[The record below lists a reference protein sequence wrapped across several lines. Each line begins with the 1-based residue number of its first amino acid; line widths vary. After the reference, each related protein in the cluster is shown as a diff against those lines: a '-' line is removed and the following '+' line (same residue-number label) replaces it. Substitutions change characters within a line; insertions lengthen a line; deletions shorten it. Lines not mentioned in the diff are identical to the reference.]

1 MSSTALWN
9 AKTGL
14 DTQQTR
20 ISVIAN
26 NLANA
31 NTTGFKSDRA
41 VFEDLIYQT
50 VRQPGAQSSQD
61 TQFPTGL
68 QVGTGVRLVATEK
81 LFTQGNLT
89 RTGGSLDLAIQGN
102 GFFQILQPDGTIG
115 YTRDGT
121 FTLDSTGQVVN
132 SSGYVLQPSIT
143 IPPNVINITV
153 GADGTVSAQ
162 TSGNAAPTQVG
173 NIQLAS
179 FVNPTGL
186 QARGGN
192 LLFETA
198 ASGTPQISA
207 PGQNGI
213 GQLDQGSLETSNVNI
228 VEELINMIET
238 QRVYEVNS
246 RAIETISS
254 MLEFANNTI

>member
-1 MSSTALWN
+1 MSTALWN

-20 ISVIAN
+20 IAVIAN

-102 GFFQILQPDGTIG
+102 GFFQILQPDGTLG

-121 FTLDSTGQVVN
+121 FTLDSTGQIVN

-143 IPPNVINITV
+143 LPPNVINITV

-162 TSGNAAPTQVG
+162 TGGSTAPTQVG
-173 NIQLAS
+173 NIQLAD

-198 ASGTPQISA
+198 ASGTPQIGT
-207 PGQNGI
+207 PGTNGL
-213 GQLDQGSLETSNVNI
+213 GGLDQGALETSNVNI

-246 RAIETISS
+246 RAIETISG

>member
-1 MSSTALWN
+1 
-9 AKTGL
+9 
-14 DTQQTR
+14 
-20 ISVIAN
+20 
-26 NLANA
+26 
-31 NTTGFKSDRA
+31 
-41 VFEDLIYQT
+41 
-50 VRQPGAQSSQD
+50 
-61 TQFPTGL
+61 
-68 QVGTGVRLVATEK
+68 
-81 LFTQGNLT
+81 
-89 RTGGSLDLAIQGN
+89 
-102 GFFQILQPDGTIG
+102 
-115 YTRDGT
+115 
-121 FTLDSTGQVVN
+121 
-132 SSGYVLQPSIT
+132 
-143 IPPNVINITV
+143 
-153 GADGTVSAQ
+153 AQ

-198 ASGTPQISA
+198 ASGTPQIGT
-207 PGQNGI
+207 PGENGL

>member
-1 MSSTALWN
+1 MSTALWN
-9 AKTGL
+9 SKTGL

-20 ISVIAN
+20 IAVIAN

-31 NTTGFKSDRA
+31 NTTGFKRDRA

-89 RTGGSLDLAIQGN
+89 RTESPLDLAIQGN

-121 FTLDSTGQVVN
+121 FTLDSTGQIVN

-143 IPPNVINITV
+143 IPPNVLNITV

-162 TSGNAAPTQVG
+162 TSGSASPTQVG
-173 NIQLAS
+173 NIQLVS
-179 FVNPTGL
+179 FINPTGL

-198 ASGTPQISA
+198 ASGTPQVGT
-207 PGQNGI
+207 PGENGL
-213 GQLDQGSLETSNVNI
+213 GGLEQGSLETSNVNI
-228 VEELINMIET
+228 VEDLINMIET

-254 MLEFANNTI
+254 MLEFANNTL

>member
-1 MSSTALWN
+1 MDIALWN
-9 AKTGL
+9 SKTGL
-14 DTQQTR
+14 DAQQTR
-20 ISVIAN
+20 IAVIAN

-31 NTTGFKSDRA
+31 NTTGFKRDRA
-41 VFEDLIYQT
+41 VFEDLNYQT
-50 VRQPGAQSSQD
+50 ISQPGAQSSQD

-68 QVGTGVRLVATEK
+68 QVGTGVNIVATEK

-89 RTGGSLDLAIQGN
+89 RTEGALDLAIQGN

-121 FTLDSTGQVVN
+121 FTLDSTGQIVN

-143 IPPNVINITV
+143 IPPNVLNITIGV
-153 GADGTVSAQ
+153 DGTVSAQ
-162 TSGNAAPTQVG
+162 TSGSAAPTQVG
-173 NIQLAS
+173 NIQLVD
-179 FVNPTGL
+179 FINPTGL

-198 ASGTPQISA
+198 ASGTPQIGT
-207 PGQNGI
+207 PGQNGLGEI
-213 GQLDQGSLETSNVNI
+213 EQGSLETANVNI

-246 RAIETISS
+246 RAIETISG

>member
-1 MSSTALWN
+1 MDIALWN
-9 AKTGL
+9 SKTGL
-14 DTQQTR
+14 DAQQTR
-20 ISVIAN
+20 IAVIAN

-31 NTTGFKSDRA
+31 NTTGFKRDRA
-41 VFEDLIYQT
+41 VFEDLNYQT
-50 VRQPGAQSSQD
+50 ISQAGAQSSQD

-68 QVGTGVRLVATEK
+68 QIGTGVNIVATEK

-89 RTGGSLDLAIQGN
+89 RTESSLDLAIQGN

-121 FTLDSTGQVVN
+121 FTLDSTGQIVN

-143 IPPNVINITV
+143 IPPNVLNITI

-162 TSGNAAPTQVG
+162 TSGSAAPTQVG
-173 NIQLAS
+173 NIQLVD

-198 ASGTPQISA
+198 ASGTPQA
-207 PGQNGI
+207 GTPGENGLGTI
-213 GQLDQGSLETSNVNI
+213 EQGSLETANVNI

-246 RAIETISS
+246 RAIETING

>member
-1 MSSTALWN
+1 MDNALWN
-9 AKTGL
+9 SKTGL
-14 DTQQTR
+14 DAQQTR
-20 ISVIAN
+20 IAVIAN

-31 NTTGFKSDRA
+31 NTTGFKRDRA
-41 VFEDLIYQT
+41 VFEDLIYQN
-50 VRQPGAQSSQD
+50 VQQAGAQSSQD

-68 QVGTGVRLVATEK
+68 QLGTGVKIVATEK
-81 LFTQGNLT
+81 LHSQGNLT
-89 RTGGSLDLAIQGN
+89 RTEGSLDLAIQGS

-121 FTLDSTGQVVN
+121 FTLDSTGQIVN

-143 IPPNVINITV
+143 IPPNILNLTI

-162 TSGNAAPTQVG
+162 TSGTTAPTQVG
-173 NIQLAS
+173 SIQLVD

-186 QARGGN
+186 QARGNN

-198 ASGTPQISA
+198 ASGTPQVGT
-207 PGQNGI
+207 PGTNGL
-213 GQLDQGSLETSNVNI
+213 GTLEQGSLETSNVNV

>member
-1 MSSTALWN
+1 MDNALWN
-9 AKTGL
+9 SKTGL

-20 ISVIAN
+20 IAVIAN

-31 NTTGFKSDRA
+31 NTTGFKRDRA

-68 QVGTGVRLVATEK
+68 QVGTGVRLIATEK

-89 RTGGSLDLAIQGN
+89 RTEGSLDLAIQGN

-121 FTLDSTGQVVN
+121 FTLDSTGQIVN

-143 IPPNVINITV
+143 IPPNVINITI

-162 TSGNAAPTQVG
+162 TSGSATPTQVG
-173 NIQLAS
+173 NIQLAD

-192 LLFETA
+192 LLYETA
-198 ASGTPQISA
+198 ASGTPQVGT
-207 PGQNGI
+207 PGENGL
-213 GQLDQGSLETSNVNI
+213 GRLEQGSLETANVNI

>member
-1 MSSTALWN
+1 MDIALWN
-9 AKTGL
+9 SKTGL
-14 DTQQTR
+14 DAQQTR
-20 ISVIAN
+20 IAVIAN

-31 NTTGFKSDRA
+31 NTTGFKRDRA
-41 VFEDLIYQT
+41 VFEDLNYQT
-50 VRQPGAQSSQD
+50 ISQPGAQSSQD

-68 QVGTGVRLVATEK
+68 QIGTGVNIVATEK

-89 RTGGSLDLAIQGN
+89 RTEGSLDLAIQGS

-121 FTLDSTGQVVN
+121 FTLDSTGQIVN

-143 IPPNVINITV
+143 IPPNVLNITIGV
-153 GADGTVSAQ
+153 DGTVSAQ
-162 TSGNAAPTQVG
+162 TSGSAAPTQVG
-173 NIQLAS
+173 NIQLVD
-179 FVNPTGL
+179 FINPTGL

-192 LLFETA
+192 LLYETA
-198 ASGTPQISA
+198 ASGTPQIGT
-207 PGQNGI
+207 PGQNGLGEI
-213 GQLDQGSLETSNVNI
+213 EQGSLETANVNI

>member
-1 MSSTALWN
+1 MDIALWN
-9 AKTGL
+9 SKTGL
-14 DTQQTR
+14 DAQQTR
-20 ISVIAN
+20 IAVIAN

-31 NTTGFKSDRA
+31 NTTGFKRDRA
-41 VFEDLIYQT
+41 VFEDLNYQT
-50 VRQPGAQSSQD
+50 ISQPGAQSSQD

-68 QVGTGVRLVATEK
+68 QIGTGVNIVATEK

-89 RTGGSLDLAIQGN
+89 RTEGALDLAIQGN

-121 FTLDSTGQVVN
+121 FTLDSTGQIVN

-143 IPPNVINITV
+143 IPPNVLNITIGV
-153 GADGTVSAQ
+153 DGTVSAQ
-162 TSGNAAPTQVG
+162 TSGSASPTQVG
-173 NIQLAS
+173 NIQLVD
-179 FVNPTGL
+179 FINPTGL
-186 QARGGN
+186 QARGSN

-198 ASGTPQISA
+198 ASGTPQIGT
-207 PGQNGI
+207 PGQNGLGEI
-213 GQLDQGSLETSNVNI
+213 EQGSLETANVNI

-246 RAIETISS
+246 RAIETMSS

>member
-1 MSSTALWN
+1 MSTALWN
-9 AKTGL
+9 SKTGL

-20 ISVIAN
+20 IAVIAN

-31 NTTGFKSDRA
+31 NTTGFKRDRA

-81 LFTQGNLT
+81 LFSQGNLT
-89 RTGGSLDLAIQGN
+89 RTESPLDLAIQGN

-121 FTLDSTGQVVN
+121 FTLDSTGQIVN

-143 IPPNVINITV
+143 IPPNVLNITV

-162 TSGNAAPTQVG
+162 TSGSASPTQVG
-173 NIQLAS
+173 NIQLVS
-179 FVNPTGL
+179 FINPTGL

-198 ASGTPQISA
+198 ASGTPQVGT
-207 PGQNGI
+207 PGENGL
-213 GQLDQGSLETSNVNI
+213 GGLEQGSLETSNVNI
-228 VEELINMIET
+228 VEDLINMIET

-254 MLEFANNTI
+254 MLEFANNTL

>member
-1 MSSTALWN
+1 MDTALWN

-14 DTQQTR
+14 DAQQTR

-31 NTTGFKSDRA
+31 NTTGFKRDRA

-61 TQFPTGL
+61 TEIPTGL
-68 QVGTGVRLVATEK
+68 QVGTGVRIVATEK
-81 LFTQGNLT
+81 LFSQGGVTQTDNP
-89 RTGGSLDLAIQGN
+89 LDMSIQGN
-102 GFFQILQPDGTIG
+102 GFFQILLPDGTLG

-121 FTLDSTGQVVN
+121 FAVDGDGQLVN
-132 SSGYVLQPSIT
+132 SSGYALQPSIN
-143 IPPNVINITV
+143 IPANVLNITV
-153 GADGTVSAQ
+153 GTDGTVSAQ
-162 TSGNAAPTQVG
+162 SSGSAAPTQVG
-173 NIQLAS
+173 NIQLVN
-179 FVNPTGL
+179 FINPTGL

-198 ASGTPQISA
+198 ASGSPQVGTPASDGLGSI
-207 PGQNGI
+207 N
-213 GQLDQGSLETSNVNI
+213 QGSLETANVNI
-228 VEELINMIET
+228 VEELIGMIET

-254 MLEFANNTI
+254 MLEFVNNTI

>member
-1 MSSTALWN
+1 MSTALWN

-20 ISVIAN
+20 IAVIAN

-31 NTTGFKSDRA
+31 NTTGFKRDRA

-89 RTGGSLDLAIQGN
+89 RTEGALDLAIQGN

-121 FTLDSTGQVVN
+121 FTLDSTGQIVN

-162 TSGNAAPTQVG
+162 TSGSATPTQVG
-173 NIQLAS
+173 NIQLAD

-198 ASGTPQISA
+198 ASGTPQVST
-207 PGQNGI
+207 PGQNGV
-213 GQLDQGSLETSNVNI
+213 GTLEQGSLETSNVNI
-228 VEELINMIET
+228 VEDLINMIET

-254 MLEFANNTI
+254 MIEFANNTL

>member
-1 MSSTALWN
+1 MSTALWN

-20 ISVIAN
+20 IAVIAN

-31 NTTGFKSDRA
+31 NTTGFKRDRA

-89 RTGGSLDLAIQGN
+89 RTEGALDLAIQGN

-121 FTLDSTGQVVN
+121 FTLDSTGQIVN

-143 IPPNVINITV
+143 IPPNVINITI

-162 TSGNAAPTQVG
+162 TSGSATPTQVG
-173 NIQLAS
+173 NIQLVD

-198 ASGTPQISA
+198 ASGTPQVST
-207 PGQNGI
+207 PGQNGL
-213 GQLDQGSLETSNVNI
+213 GTLEQGSLETSNVNI
-228 VEELINMIET
+228 VEDLINMIET

-254 MLEFANNTI
+254 MLEFANNTL

>member
-1 MSSTALWN
+1 MSTALWN
-9 AKTGL
+9 SKTGL

-20 ISVIAN
+20 IAVIAN

-31 NTTGFKSDRA
+31 NTTGFKRDRA

-89 RTGGSLDLAIQGN
+89 RTESPLDLAIQGN

-115 YTRDGT
+115 YSRDGT
-121 FTLDSTGQVVN
+121 FTLDSTGQIVN

-143 IPPNVINITV
+143 IPPNVLNITI
-153 GADGTVSAQ
+153 GSDGTVSAQ
-162 TSGNAAPTQVG
+162 TSGSATPTQVG
-173 NIQLAS
+173 NIQLVN

-198 ASGTPQISA
+198 ASGTPQVGT
-207 PGQNGI
+207 PGENGL
-213 GQLDQGSLETSNVNI
+213 GRLEQGSLETSNVNI
-228 VEELINMIET
+228 VEDLINMIET

-254 MLEFANNTI
+254 MIEFANNTI

>member
-1 MSSTALWN
+1 MSTALWN
-9 AKTGL
+9 SKTGL

-20 ISVIAN
+20 IAVIAN

-31 NTTGFKSDRA
+31 NTTGFKRDRA

-89 RTGGSLDLAIQGN
+89 RTESPLDLAIQGN

-121 FTLDSTGQVVN
+121 FTLDSTGQIVN

-143 IPPNVINITV
+143 IPPNVLNITV

-162 TSGNAAPTQVG
+162 TSGSASPTQVG
-173 NIQLAS
+173 NIQLVS
-179 FVNPTGL
+179 FINPTGL

-198 ASGTPQISA
+198 ASGTPQVGT
-207 PGQNGI
+207 PGENGL
-213 GQLDQGSLETSNVNI
+213 GGLEQGSLETSNVNI
-228 VEELINMIET
+228 VEDLINMIET

-254 MLEFANNTI
+254 MLEIANNTL

>member
-1 MSSTALWN
+1 MDIALWN
-9 AKTGL
+9 SKTGL
-14 DTQQTR
+14 DAQQTR
-20 ISVIAN
+20 IAVIAN

-31 NTTGFKSDRA
+31 NTTGFKRDRA
-41 VFEDLIYQT
+41 VFEDLNYQT
-50 VRQPGAQSSQD
+50 ISQPGAQSSQD

-68 QVGTGVRLVATEK
+68 QIGTGVNIVATEK

-89 RTGGSLDLAIQGN
+89 RTESSLDLAIQGN

-121 FTLDSTGQVVN
+121 FTLDSTGQIVN

-143 IPPNVINITV
+143 IPPNVLNITI

-162 TSGNAAPTQVG
+162 TSGSAAPTQVG
-173 NIQLAS
+173 NIQLVD

-198 ASGTPQISA
+198 ASGTPQA
-207 PGQNGI
+207 GTPGENGLGTI
-213 GQLDQGSLETSNVNI
+213 EQGSLETANVNI

-246 RAIETISS
+246 RAIETING